1 MRVTFLFDGNSGDVN
16 EWSNVP
22 YFLTEGFKENG
33 CEINR
38 VNMHIK
44 VVGHIYDW
52 VVTPVIKL
60 FIKDTTFCFQRSKIR
75 AFLMNLKLKRVIR
88 KYPDED
94 LYFVIADN
102 LNPYKYTSSRCVMLT
117 DWTYEFEITRDQ
129 KKSIDCL
136 EKFFHK
142 LQIEMMKKAYANI
155 LMRAECQDYIMDN
168 YDDIYVCPFDNNVVH
183 CLMKDINENEI
194 LQNKLESNKVV
205 FLGAP
210 RYIKGAEQLVNC
222 IEQNYA
228 VLKNYEFYFIG
239 ISENDIENNN
249 LKTDNCFFM
258 GYLYKGDLQSRKKY
272 YDLISHAKVCIN
284 TNDNFVSI
292 ASMIEAGYLYTPAI
306 VSRNYQTTRCYGEE
320 NLFVK
325 YSLNEPQDIMRNIT
339 YIVDMDANEYR
350 KACIASR
357 KFFERKTWKQVI
369 ATWLENDFGKRA

>member
-1 MRVTFLFDGNSGDVN
+1 
-16 EWSNVP
+16 
-22 YFLTEGFKENG
+22 
-33 CEINR
+33 
-38 VNMHIK
+38 
-44 VVGHIYDW
+44 
-52 VVTPVIKL
+52 
-60 FIKDTTFCFQRSKIR
+60 
-75 AFLMNLKLKRVIR
+75 MNLKLKRVIR

-168 YDDIYVCPFDNNVVH
+168 YDDIYVCPFDNNVVN
-183 CLMKDINENEI
+183 CLVESINENEI
-194 LQNKLESNKVV
+194 LQKKMESNKVV

-239 ISENDIENNN
+239 ISENDIEKNN

-258 GYLYKGDLQSRKKY
+258 GYLYKGDPQSREKY

-284 TNDNFVSI
+284 TNDDFVSI
-292 ASMIEAGYLYTPAI
+292 ASLMEAGYLYTPAI
-306 VSRNYQTTRCYGEE
+306 VSRNYQTIRCYGEE

-325 YSLNEPQDIMRNIT
+325 YSLNEPQDIMKNIT
-339 YIVDMDANEYR
+339 YFVDMDTNEYR

-357 KFFERKTWKQVI
+357 KFFEQKTWKQVI
-369 ATWLENDFGKRA
+369 ATWIENDFGKRA